1 MAASLVAMLSIFSF
15 PFMSG
20 GMVQPSLS
28 HELVDFMGGLWFI
41 AVFYF
46 LFMFVALVTM
56 KGVELRKLILQMAS
70 VLVGLPVIMALFEL
84 RATMSYFTSSVLVV
98 QIHASMFVLVAL
110 AMIAIPALSMLRMR
124 KVGVNVK

>member
-1 MAASLVAMLSIFSF
+1 
-15 PFMSG
+15 
-20 GMVQPSLS
+20 
-28 HELVDFMGGLWFI
+28 
-41 AVFYF
+41 
-46 LFMFVALVTM
+46 MFVALVTM